1 MDLTPFDDLAGI
13 ISTDNA
19 FDIAQER
26 YTSKSEWA
34 MALAG
39 TTDKHS
45 KDYKSALR
53 KVERWTTGAQQ
64 HYKPS
69 KASQQQMEEILS
81 KDAKAIEAALEAD
94 DIEAVDVDFAGEI
107 TVSEDTR
114 YRKSI
119 TFSMTPKEAGQVLA
133 AMNAGKPGVASRAFW
148 KAYGIAQPVTV
159 SADAELQ
166 IEARR

>member
-1 MDLTPFDDLAGI
+1 MDLTPFGDLAGV

-19 FDIAQER
+19 FEIAQER
-26 YTSKSEWA
+26 YSSKSEWA
-34 MALAG
+34 AALAG

-45 KDYKSALR
+45 KDYKAALR

-64 HYKPS
+64 KYKPS
-69 KASQQQMEEILS
+69 KASQKQMEEILS
-81 KDAKAIEAALEAD
+81 KDAKAIEKALEAD
-94 DIEAVDVDFAGEI
+94 DVEGLDVDFAGEI

-119 TFSMTPKEAGQVLA
+119 QFSMNRTEAGKVLA
-133 AMNAGKPGVASRAFW
+133 AINAGKPGAASREFW
-148 KAYGIAQPVTV
+148 KAYGITRPVTV

-166 IEARR
+166 IGARR